1 MCVCMYVCIYICI
14 CKCICVCV
22 YIGLRRAFASE
33 SWRLVCDASDWER
46 VRSAAEKRVIAA
58 PKGLRIFGAD
68 IDRRAVEMTYAH
80 LSAAG
85 LQHAAQ
91 LSVSDIHRLQPPPG
105 EDGSIV
111 TNPPYGERL
120 GEALS
125 Y

>member
-1 MCVCMYVCIYICI
+1 MCVCIYVCIHVYVYVYVCI
-14 CKCICVCV
+14 F
-22 YIGLRRAFASE
+22 IGLRRAFASE
-33 SWRLVCDASDWER
+33 SWGLVCDPSDWER

-105 EDGSIV
+105 EYGSIV

-120 GEALS
+120 GQALS